1 MVFVCVGCE
10 AVMQRSAVVHG
21 DGQQVFSLCP
31 GPKGASG
38 RTWPI
43 RFAEAVSLYDAAISI
58 DPSKAKASY
67 RSNKR
72 AALTALGSFSRQRLN
87 VGKLF
92 ASTRFTNGL
101 TTDWLLFISGEP
113 GKATYHFK
121 QAGSDADPDAMN
133 KAKKVEF
140 HLEKCSEAKRQQY
153 WNILIKETIVST
165 AAGADSA
172 PLILALK
179 AEALMKLNRNQEAI
193 ETMELLV
200 VHAQVDM
207 IEGRFDDAVAA
218 AERALRLDAKNGEA
232 NGVLRRTDKQ
242 MMLYPHASISCT
254 GAFEWTLKKIVRSN
268 ASCFK
273 ILLLHVEVPDDD
285 GFDDEDR
292 TYGSAEDIQLPVKHG
307 LSKAIL
313 ENSSALL
320 GGYGYFLW
328 AEHC

>member
-10 AVMQRSAVVHG
+10 AVMQRSAVVHD
-21 DGQQVFSLCP
+21 DGQQVFS
-31 GPKGASG
+31 
-38 RTWPI
+38 
-43 RFAEAVSLYDAAISI
+43 FAEAVSLYDTTISI
-58 DPSKAKASY
+58 DPSKASY

-72 AALTALGSFSRQRLN
+72 EALTALGSFSRQRLN

-101 TTDWLLFISGEP
+101 TTDWLLFMSVDRLGEP

-172 PLILALK
+172 PL
-179 AEALMKLNRNQEAI
+179 
-193 ETMELLV
+193 ELLV

-207 IEGRFDDAVAA
+207 IEGRFDDVVAA
-218 AERALRLDAKNGEA
+218 AERALILDAKNREA
-232 NGVLRRTDKQ
+232 NGSDYGLYNVTEPPIDALRDPLFKSDREIQVFLTKHYRNSRLGNPEFVLD
-242 MMLYPHASISCT
+242 
-254 GAFEWTLKKIVRSN
+254 FE
-268 ASCFK
+268 
-273 ILLLHVEVPDDD
+273 
-285 GFDDEDR
+285 G
-292 TYGSAEDIQLPVKHG
+292 
-307 LSKAIL
+307 
-313 ENSSALL
+313 
-320 GGYGYFLW
+320 
-328 AEHC
+328 